1 MMRRRKKRSELSRQ
15 TGGVGMTTWRAERQA
30 GLDMPSGARRVRRGD
45 ARDYLAFLQRV
56 LRAYGGRV
64 VEGDVEDLAQLI
76 SLRCEVDRLIAETVV
91 ALRRQPYGLTWTQ
104 IAAATG
110 TTRQAVQ
117 QRYGRASEAAGTEGS

>member
-1 MMRRRKKRSELSRQ
+1 MVESEPVVTL
-15 TGGVGMTTWRAERQA
+15 GGDDVARECQG
-30 GLDMPSGARRVRRGD
+30 GLDTRVRARRVRRGD

-64 VEGDVEDLAQLI
+64 VEGDVDDLAQLI
-76 SLRCEVDRLIAETVV
+76 TLRSEVDRLIAETVV

-104 IAAATG
+104 IAVATG

-117 QRYGRASEAAGTEGS
+117 QRFGRPADGTGTEGL